1 MQKEFKKGEAL
12 RAEDLNELVQA
23 ISEMEAAL
31 PSTCAAL
38 PPAKQGR
45 PGVAFYNVKADEV
58 PAFVL
63 PTVGSGTLNSGGMLQ
78 GISYGGELLGKIVRG
93 HAVLPVPA
101 VGDYDGEYT
110 MVDGGGVIPLPV
122 MVKAVVDVG
131 GQVWPLADLTTGA
144 GLAATVAQCTLPD
157 GTQLRLKVHTVR
169 GGTALNFALECGAGY
184 GS

>member
-23 ISEMEAAL
+23 ISEVEAAL
-31 PSTCAAL
+31 PSVVAGL

-45 PGVAFYNVKADEV
+45 PGMAFYNVKPEEV
-58 PAFVL
+58 PLFVN
-63 PTVGSGTLNSGGMLQ
+63 PTLGSGTLNSGGMLQ
-78 GISYGGELLGKIVRG
+78 GISYGGQLLGKIVRG
-93 HAVLPVPA
+93 HAMLPVPA

-110 MVDGGGVIPLPV
+110 MVDGGGVIPLPP

-144 GLAATVAQCTLPD
+144 GLAATVAQCVLPD
-157 GTQLRLKVHTVR
+157 GTALRLKVHTVR
-169 GGTALNFALECGAGY
+169 GGTALCFGLECGAGY